1 MSSPVFSPSVS
12 VVQPATSARTDLEN
26 LIPAVWNLPQEER
39 VEEPSEALLDYYNGQ
54 LVLIEAYRLKLQINE
69 ELIGF
74 IDFVKANVNYTKS
87 KLIQAVE
94 THYAEIGPAIPAIAV
109 AVHLWLFISIEDWD
123 DKRTLEQY
131 IQSGFQKVSGFSDA
145 PSFLLTFNIDNLR
158 KVGGFQIAW
167 TERLEDH
174 LSLSLEDEHKEL
186 KIFHLSSF
194 LDLYRHSKDRPI
206 FPPGFLE
213 ETARTLSLL
222 IPRSN
227 LKCQRWI
234 QKCRRKA
241 AIDLEAGQL
250 PPTSRDIASFPFWSR
265 QLLELR
271 EEYDRTEPTTLR
283 QWVVDKRKPNQ
294 RYTFWI
300 AVIALFL
307 ALLFGLIQSVT
318 GIIQAMH

>member
-1 MSSPVFSPSVS
+1 MSSPASSPLAS

-26 LIPAVWNLPQEER
+26 LIPAVWNLPQEAR
-39 VEEPSEALLDYYNGQ
+39 VEEPSDALLDYYNGQ
-54 LVLIEAYRLKLQINE
+54 LVLIEAYRLKLQKNE
-69 ELIGF
+69 DLIDF
-74 IDFVKANVNYTKS
+74 IKFVKANVHYTKS

-131 IQSGFQKVSGFSDA
+131 IQSFFQKFSGFSDA
-145 PSFLLTFNIDNLR
+145 SPFLLTFNIDNLR
-158 KVGGFQIAW
+158 KVGGFQIGW

-174 LSLSLEDEHKEL
+174 LSLSLEDGHKEL
-186 KIFHLSSF
+186 KIFHMSSF
-194 LDLYRHSKDRPI
+194 LDLYRNSRDRPV

-227 LKCQRWI
+227 LKCQRWV
-234 QKCRRKA
+234 QKCCQKV

-271 EEYDRTEPTTLR
+271 EEFDRTEPTTLR
-283 QWVVDKRKPNQ
+283 QWIVDKRKPNQ

-318 GIIQAMH
+318 GIIQVMH